1 MGLFRF
7 FLGIWFIR
15 LIGNMF
21 QSIGIGINAAK
32 AIDKEYEGNE
42 SWSKGK
48 KEAIQYLVI
57 CVILLI
63 VLSWLMR

>member
-1 MGLFRF
+1 MSQ
-7 FLGIWFIR
+7 
-15 LIGNMF
+15 N
-21 QSIGIGINAAK
+21 IGIGINAAK

-63 VLSWLMR
+63 VLSCLTH

>member
-1 MGLFRF
+1 MGLLRF
-7 FLGIWFIR
+7 FLWIWFIR

-21 QSIGIGINAAK
+21 QNMGMGINAAK

-48 KEAIQYLVI
+48 KEAIRYLII

>member
-7 FLGIWFIR
+7 FLRIWFIR

-21 QSIGIGINAAK
+21 QNMGMGINAVK

-48 KEAIQYLVI
+48 KEATQYLVI

-63 VLSWLMR
+63 VLSCLTH

>member
-1 MGLFRF
+1 MGLLRF

-21 QSIGIGINAAK
+21 QNMGMGINAAK
-32 AIDKEYEGNE
+32 TIDKEYEGNE

-48 KEAIQYLVI
+48 KQGIQYLVI

-63 VLSWLMR
+63 VLSWLTH

>member
-1 MGLFRF
+1 MGLLRF

-21 QSIGIGINAAK
+21 QNIGMGINAAK
-32 AIDKEYEGNE
+32 AIDKEYDGNE

-48 KEAIQYLVI
+48 KGAIQYLVI

-63 VLSWLMR
+63 VLSWLTH

>member
-1 MGLFRF
+1 
-7 FLGIWFIR
+7 
-15 LIGNMF
+15 MF
-21 QSIGIGINAAK
+21 QNMGMGINAVK

-48 KEAIQYLVI
+48 KEATQYLVI

-63 VLSWLMR
+63 VLSCLTH

>member
-21 QSIGIGINAAK
+21 KNMGIGINAAK

-63 VLSWLMR
+63 VFSWLTH

>member
-1 MGLFRF
+1 MGLLRF
-7 FLGIWFIR
+7 FLNIWFIR
-15 LIGNMF
+15 CIGNMF
-21 QSIGIGINAAK
+21 QNMGMGINAAK

-63 VLSWLMR
+63 VLSWLTH